1 VTEAYDRYFPFDRP
15 YPDQQAAMA
24 AIGAALSAG
33 TDVLMEGATGTGKTL
48 AALAPALAV
57 AADTGRTVIICTNV
71 HQQMRQFISDARAIC
86 QREPLRA
93 VVFQGKRSMCHIDVG
108 YRECQALRDRTRE
121 LVEVETEQAELRA
134 EADRLLAAMQ
144 AGDADAAAGRA
155 AVMGALAELEET
167 QATLAGGN
175 TCAHYAAN
183 LREETDGFL
192 RWLYDDVRTPEE
204 IYAQAEQA
212 GWCGYELLKEGMER
226 PDLVVCNYQHLLDPQ
241 IRRQLFRWIDR
252 TPEEVMLVFDEAHN
266 VEAAARDH
274 ASQTLTIRTI
284 DRAIAECADLEDARA
299 AAVTQLLEELRRQI
313 TAQIDAQVDAT
324 ERSVLDERWMDVPL
338 PGRSDD
344 PILEALR
351 AADAVPAVAATTEL
365 ALQLGGRLDAAY
377 ERAYQRGD
385 SSTRRTSPTLTVA
398 GFLDQ
403 QLAAEADPYRL
414 PVGGI
419 RHDESA
425 DAATHRLELFTTI
438 PASVTRP
445 LFAEV
450 AATVL
455 MSATMRPFDVTAEVL
470 GMPEATQLSYP
481 MRFDPDRRRTLTVGT
496 PALFQ
501 AERRNPETQ
510 AAITGVLADA
520 IGFTPGRSLL
530 FFPSYAEAERY
541 AGRLRARL
549 DRPVLVDAAG
559 VQTQPLRETFLETA
573 DAVLCTSL
581 WGTLTEGVSF
591 DDDAARAVAVVGVP
605 YPHLSER
612 RRLVQA
618 AYDAAV
624 SHDPDAG
631 WRYAVEIP
639 TVRRIRQA
647 LGRIIRGP
655 DDYGVRLLLDERYT
669 RAGMTMGQYAV
680 RGSFPQHERAEMI
693 DVDPAK
699 VRYAVRTFFTE
710 CDAYPDGPPPIEG

>member
-1 VTEAYDRYFPFDRP
+1 MTEAYDRYFPFDRP

-274 ASQTLTIRTI
+274 ASQTLAVQTI
-284 DRAIAECADLEDARA
+284 DRAIAECAEVEDARA
-299 AAVTQLLEELRRQI
+299 EAVIGLLTGLRRQI
-313 TAQIDAQVDAT
+313 TAQIDVQVDAT

-351 AADAVPAVAATTEL
+351 GADAVPAVAATTEL
-365 ALQLGGRLDAAY
+365 ALQLGWRPA
-377 ERAYQRGD
+377 
-385 SSTRRTSPTLTVA
+385 RRS
-398 GFLDQ
+398 
-403 QLAAEADPYRL
+403 
-414 PVGGI
+414 
-419 RHDESA
+419 HW
-425 DAATHRLELFTTI
+425 
-438 PASVTRP
+438 
-445 LFAEV
+445 
-450 AATVL
+450 
-455 MSATMRPFDVTAEVL
+455 
-470 GMPEATQLSYP
+470 
-481 MRFDPDRRRTLTVGT
+481 
-496 PALFQ
+496 
-501 AERRNPETQ
+501 
-510 AAITGVLADA
+510 
-520 IGFTPGRSLL
+520 RSGC
-530 FFPSYAEAERY
+530 PCS
-541 AGRLRARL
+541 
-549 DRPVLVDAAG
+549 
-559 VQTQPLRETFLETA
+559 
-573 DAVLCTSL
+573 
-581 WGTLTEGVSF
+581 
-591 DDDAARAVAVVGVP
+591 
-605 YPHLSER
+605 
-612 RRLVQA
+612 
-618 AYDAAV
+618 
-624 SHDPDAG
+624 
-631 WRYAVEIP
+631 I
-639 TVRRIRQA
+639 
-647 LGRIIRGP
+647 
-655 DDYGVRLLLDERYT
+655 
-669 RAGMTMGQYAV
+669 
-680 RGSFPQHERAEMI
+680 
-693 DVDPAK
+693 
-699 VRYAVRTFFTE
+699 
-710 CDAYPDGPPPIEG
+710 